1 MTIRD
6 VARSALEAARL
17 GLHAG
22 LDAQHPLPALLLE
35 ALDAVPTAPTAVRS
49 EVLAA
54 LALAEAHSR
63 PLDVS
68 RGHAEEAL
76 SIARLIARPDLIF
89 GALEAAVRTDP
100 DLANL
105 AGNAER
111 VAEMVM
117 LAAASDRPAWRRRTL
132 PLEARLAATTGD
144 LHRADALLEELAEL
158 ASAADDH
165 ASGHLADLRF
175 LLRATAW
182 GDVDDANDAISRVR
196 RSADSALV
204 DPTAAVLAEMGQ
216 RRFVGALFET
226 APGAIVDPRPWPMAT
241 MRAMRHRCEREDV
254 RGGR

>member
-1 MTIRD
+1 M
-6 VARSALEAARL
+6 ARSALEAARL

-49 EVLAA
+49 EILAA
-54 LALAEAHSR
+54 LALAEAHGC

-76 SIARLIARPDLIF
+76 AIARLIERPDLIF

-105 AGNAER
+105 ATCVER
-111 VAEMVM
+111 VAEMVE
-117 LAAASDRPAWRRRTL
+117 LAAASGRQAWRRKTL
-132 PLEARLAATTGD
+132 PLEAWLAATTGD

-165 ASGHLADLRF
+165 ASGHIAELALPAPRDR
-175 LLRATAW
+175 
-182 GDVDDANDAISRVR
+182 
-196 RSADSALV
+196 
-204 DPTAAVLAEMGQ
+204 MG
-216 RRFVGALFET
+216 
-226 APGAIVDPRPWPMAT
+226 
-241 MRAMRHRCEREDV
+241 
-254 RGGR
+254 